1 VRVSISKV
9 RNNPNNPR
17 IIKDD
22 KFKKLVKSIQEFPE
36 MLEKRPLI
44 CESSGDGSYVV
55 LGGNMRLRACQQAGL
70 KEIPIELA
78 DDWDIEQKRQF
89 VIKDNIGYG
98 EWDYSAL
105 AADYEMDE
113 LTDWGLDIP
122 MGGHSIN
129 DMDEN
134 DIDLSEEFDPIGEAT
149 GLSRIVIIFDSESDA
164 VDFHK
169 ENLSKYIYKKRS
181 GGGAGSILQITLS
194 TNYGK

>member
-1 VRVSISKV
+1 
-9 RNNPNNPR
+9 
-17 IIKDD
+17 
-22 KFKKLVKSIQEFPE
+22 
-36 MLEKRPLI
+36 
-44 CESSGDGSYVV
+44 
-55 LGGNMRLRACQQAGL
+55 MRLRACQQAGL